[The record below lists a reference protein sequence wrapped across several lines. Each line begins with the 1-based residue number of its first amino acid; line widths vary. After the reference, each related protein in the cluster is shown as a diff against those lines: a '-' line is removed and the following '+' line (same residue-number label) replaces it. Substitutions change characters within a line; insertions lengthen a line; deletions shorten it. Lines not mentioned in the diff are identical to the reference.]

1 MKTIC
6 IATVAILGCA
16 SAAPQRMRVRD
27 LEGSLSMPELTEV
40 APSAPAAETPVT
52 LPEEISMPAVE
63 ESMSAPAEVLPEDVV
78 TVAEVLYESMS
89 IPEIFEELHGSIS
102 MPDGWSPEEEGL
114 VPAEDGQG
122 YVSVA
127 SDDTTEESDDTT
139 GDDPTGD
146 DVTEEE
152 TSSASVVSAAVSAA
166 CVVGAMALF

>member
-1 MKTIC
+1 
-6 IATVAILGCA
+6 
-16 SAAPQRMRVRD
+16 
-27 LEGSLSMPELTEV
+27 MPELT
-40 APSAPAAETPVT
+40 AETTDVAVT

-78 TVAEVLYESMS
+78 TAVEILYESMS

-139 GDDPTGD
+139 GDDTTGD
-146 DVTEEE
+146 DVLEGE

-166 CVVGAMALF
+166 CIVGTMALF